1 MNNLSLISL
10 FGFLITHVDENGR
23 CQARFP
29 LSKSNTWEWVEFVVG
44 SLLCSKRF
52 FVGTPDFPS
61 PQKPTFPNSKSTR
74 NQVDEEPLCGCATSK
89 SLFIYYLF
97 MSGYTKNIATSSLPQ
112 VPLLLKD
119 WWYFLLSR
127 TAYWGKLFVWF
138 VPVHFLHASITVSYH
153 LSGQKLLCRKARNT
167 FDPFKEK
174 EYISK
179 W

>member
-10 FGFLITHVDENGR
+10 FGFLIRHVDENGR

-44 SLLCSKRF
+44 SLLCSERVF
-52 FVGTPDFPS
+52 LGTPDFPS

-74 NQVDEEPLCGCATSK
+74 NQVDEKPLCGCATSK

-97 MSGYTKNIATSSLPQ
+97 MSEWVYKKYSYKLAALGAPSFKGSMVFPAFPHC
-112 VPLLLKD
+112 LL
-119 WWYFLLSR
+119 
-127 TAYWGKLFVWF
+127 GKLFVCL
-138 VPVHFLHASITVSYH
+138 VPVHFLHASIIVSYH

-179 W
+179 